1 MSKVYLSYRREDSA
15 TVSGRIYDWLIQH
28 MSKGDVFFDVDM
40 EYGVNFVERIRETIS
55 QCRAILVVIGPQW
68 FNEHGEPSLYVR
80 MEVEQALGTGIQV
93 IPVLVGDATMPTQEQ
108 LPPTLKRL
116 SLLNA
121 AIVRDGRDF
130 HRDMQD
136 LGRSLNLETIQT
148 AGAAAHTA
156 APTIRAASSQ
166 DAPKS
171 PGHRRRSV
179 VLAVASAVMAAA
191 ILLVM
196 VIGLQHGLLGA
207 VLASARAQATHLTGS
222 ATSTP
227 TSGILDPAALY
238 TSVVK
243 QQPTRQDTLV
253 ATSDGKWDTGKSEL
267 FGSCEFAGGAYH
279 AVVQTSGLAAECLS
293 KSAEYADASVQV
305 TMKIIAGDAGGIL
318 LRYDK
323 NHGTRLRFIVYQ
335 DAHWDFT
342 VASGAGVSITL
353 AKGESPYLRSGLGS
367 QNVLTVID
375 YNGAAYLYAN
385 GHFLQSVSESSPDVP
400 TYGFVGFTAFD
411 YGLPTDVAFTDER
424 VWTP

>member
-15 TVSGRIYDWLIQH
+15 TVAGRIYDWLIQH
-28 MSKGDVFFDVDM
+28 MPKGDVFFDVDM
-40 EYGVNFVERIRETIS
+40 EYGINFVERIRETIS

-68 FNEHGEPSLYVR
+68 FNEHGEPSQYVR
-80 MEVEQALGTGIQV
+80 MEVEQALDTGIQV

-108 LPPTLKRL
+108 LPPTLRRL

-148 AGAAAHTA
+148 TGAAAHTA
-156 APTIRAASSQ
+156 APATRAAPPKE
-166 DAPKS
+166 DALES
-171 PGHRRRSV
+171 PGHRRRSAV
-179 VLAVASAVMAAA
+179 IAVASAVMVAA
-191 ILLVM
+191 ILLIV
-196 VIGLQHGLLGA
+196 VIGLQHGLL
-207 VLASARAQATHLTGS
+207 ARFGITAPAAHAAGN

-227 TSGILDPAALY
+227 TSGILDPTALY

-243 QQPTRQDTLV
+243 QQPTQQDTLV
-253 ATSDGKWDTGKSEL
+253 APSNSKWDTGKSEL

-293 KSAEYADASVQV
+293 TSAEYADASVQV

-342 VASGAGVSITL
+342 VASGTGVSITL

-385 GHFLQSVSESSPDVP
+385 GHFLHSISESSPDVP

-411 YGLPTDVAFTDER
+411 YGLPTDVAFTDVR

>member
-15 TVSGRIYDWLIQH
+15 TISGRIYDWLIQH
-28 MSKGDVFFDVDM
+28 MPKGDVFFDVDM
-40 EYGVNFVERIRETIS
+40 EYGINFVERIRETIS

-68 FNEHGEPSLYVR
+68 FNKHGEPSLYVR
-80 MEVEQALGTGIQV
+80 MEVEQALDKGIQV

-108 LPPTLKRL
+108 LPPTLRRL

-148 AGAAAHTA
+148 VGAAAHTA

-171 PGHRRRSV
+171 LGHRRRGV
-179 VLAVASAVMAAA
+179 VIAVASTVMVAA
-191 ILLVM
+191 ILLVV
-196 VIGLQHGLLGA
+196 VIGLQRGLLGA
-207 VLASARAQATHLTGS
+207 LLHQRADASPATGS
-222 ATSTP
+222 ATSTL

-253 ATSDGKWDTGKSEL
+253 APSDGKWDTGKSEL

-293 KSAEYADASVQV
+293 TSAEYADASVQV
-305 TMKIIAGDAGGIL
+305 TMKIISGDAGGIL

-342 VASGAGVSITL
+342 VASGAGVSVTL
-353 AKGESPYLRSGLGS
+353 AKGESTYLHSGLGS

-385 GHFLQSVSESSPDVP
+385 GHFLQSVSESAPGVP